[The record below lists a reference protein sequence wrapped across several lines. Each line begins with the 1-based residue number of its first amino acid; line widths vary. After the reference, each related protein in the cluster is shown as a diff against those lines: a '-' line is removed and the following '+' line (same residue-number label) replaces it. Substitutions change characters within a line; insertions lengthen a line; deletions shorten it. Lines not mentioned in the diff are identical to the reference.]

1 MYFTAELEE
10 SSLISNVNFRVK
22 DCVLA
27 KNSQELKNTLAKMS
41 KFTDNPQ
48 IYTVL
53 FQTKIFNQATYQET
67 LPVRILSH
75 VFPDFLLVMKGT

>member
-1 MYFTAELEE
+1 MHILNMYFTAELEE
-10 SSLISNVNFRVK
+10 SSIFNVNFRVK

-53 FQTKIFNQATYQET
+53 FQTTYQET
-67 LPVRILSH
+67 LPVRILSD
-75 VFPDFLLVMKGT
+75 VFPDFLLVMKGS